1 MEERETFEL
10 INGFFRMGALQI
22 QYKHL
27 LLEVRSVIDHH
38 KGKTVDELLNSERYK
53 KTIEK
58 QIELEKKRDS
68 TFDEDFNLFK
78 KLFYLQELEE
88 LWGEEAREAE
98 YKFKQELMS
107 YFMDI
112 REDPLLEKAIK
123 EFIEL
128 GEMPGIKSTQKAFDL
143 LLSLYLEMKKEAW
156 EMRKQEDV
164 YKEYLYEELLK
175 IIPMKNSKNE
185 SECK

>member
-68 TFDEDFNLFK
+68 TFDESIYSDRVMR
-78 KLFYLQELEE
+78 Y
-88 LWGEEAREAE
+88 
-98 YKFKQELMS
+98 S
-107 YFMDI
+107 Y
-112 REDPLLEKAIK
+112 
-123 EFIEL
+123 
-128 GEMPGIKSTQKAFDL
+128 
-143 LLSLYLEMKKEAW
+143 
-156 EMRKQEDV
+156 
-164 YKEYLYEELLK
+164 
-175 IIPMKNSKNE
+175 
-185 SECK
+185 